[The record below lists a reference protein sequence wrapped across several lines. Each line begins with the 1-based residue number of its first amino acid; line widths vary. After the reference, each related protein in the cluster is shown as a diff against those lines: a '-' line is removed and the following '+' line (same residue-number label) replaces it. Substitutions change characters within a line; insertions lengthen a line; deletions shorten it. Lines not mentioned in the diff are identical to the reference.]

1 MNIQSLLIWAGL
13 VLSGAII
20 GYLTRQSV
28 GARKASSVEQ
38 KLRQRIQ
45 EAEIEAKDIL
55 LSAKT
60 KAAEVLDTLQKEER
74 ERKSQISRLEERVIK
89 REEAVESQS
98 RDLGAQKQKLE
109 KSLTEA
115 DQLKKE
121 LEEIQKKAIL
131 DLEKVAKISA
141 EEARTQIFEKVKQQG
156 KEDLLHTIQK
166 IEREKREEIEKKAG
180 EIITTAIQR
189 YARSQVADITTS
201 VFHLPNEEMKGKIIG
216 REGRNIRTLERA
228 TGAEIIVDEGPE
240 SIIISSYDPL
250 RREIAMVALEK
261 LVKDGRIQPAKIE
274 EKVEEARQELDSRMM
289 KIGED
294 ASFEVG
300 IVDLP
305 KELLMLLGRMHFR
318 TSYGQNVL
326 LHSIEMAHIS
336 GMIAAEL
343 KANVEIAKKGALLHD
358 IGKAISHEVEG
369 THVELGRKLLKK
381 YGIDERV
388 IQAMEAHHEE
398 YPFSTPES
406 FIVAAADVLSAAR
419 PGARRD
425 TIENYIKRLQDL
437 EKIAASFE
445 GVKNAYALSAGREVR
460 VFVVPER
467 IDDFGAYEL
476 AKNIAGKIQSE
487 LKYPGEIKVN
497 VIREVRAVEYAK

>member
-1 MNIQSLLIWAGL
+1 MNIQTLLIWAGIAFC
-13 VLSGAII
+13 GAII
-20 GYLTRQSV
+20 GYLVRQSV
-28 GARKASSVEQ
+28 AASKASSVEQ

-60 KAAEVLDTLQKEER
+60 KASEVLDSLQKEER
-74 ERKSQISRLEERVIK
+74 ERKSQISRLEERIMK
-89 REEAVESQS
+89 REETVESQS
-98 RDLGAQKQKLE
+98 RDLGTQKQKLE
-109 KSLTEA
+109 KGISEV
-115 DQLKKE
+115 DQLKKD
-121 LEEIQKKAIL
+121 LEEVQKKAIL

-156 KEDLLHTIQK
+156 KEDLIREIQK

-294 ASFEVG
+294 AAFEVG

-305 KELLMLLGRMHFR
+305 KEIMMLLGRMHFR

-437 EKIAASFE
+437 EKIATGFE